1 MIKIMMMFLGMKNLK
16 ISFKFF
22 FYFLYFLFSF
32 KTWSETA
39 PSSSKMEIPDKKLEF
54 KADSPPKAEPSN
66 LAPETVQNEAV
77 QAFDPLPP
85 ELAEDSI
92 AVEEAPQAVEED
104 LNTEPSLESSTPIQM
119 TEGELQSPSEN
130 PTQQRID
137 DKVGRI
143 KQLIPIYTYDP
154 LFRKDP
160 FSPPKE
166 SVDIPSEIGIHP
178 IEDENV
184 DDLTLRA
191 IIWSRDGVI
200 PRALF
205 ETKSGKTY
213 TLSKNDRL
221 KGGSIIYRV
230 DTNRVWYM
238 QPFVDPTTKQLGY
251 KPNDIALSSQ
261 GGEDLWYER

>member
-1 MIKIMMMFLGMKNLK
+1 M
-16 ISFKFF
+16 
-22 FYFLYFLFSF
+22 FSF
-32 KTWSETA
+32 RTWSETTP
-39 PSSSKMEIPDKKLEF
+39 PSPKMKIPDKKIEF
-54 KADSPPKAEPSN
+54 KADSPPKAELSDI
-66 LAPETVQNEAV
+66 ASDSVQNEAV
-77 QAFDPLPP
+77 QSFDPLPP
-85 ELAEDSI
+85 ELEEDSVV
-92 AVEEAPQAVEED
+92 AEEVPQVVEENLNIQPLEDSTSTQMNEEE
-104 LNTEPSLESSTPIQM
+104 LKSSSTNSAQKM
-119 TEGELQSPSEN
+119 M
-130 PTQQRID
+130 D

-143 KQLIPIYTYDP
+143 KQLIPVYTYDP

-160 FSPPKE
+160 FSQPKE
-166 SVDIPSEIGIHP
+166 SDIPPEIGIHP

-184 DDLTLRA
+184 DDLKLKA
-191 IIWSRDGVI
+191 IIWSRDGII

-261 GGEDLWYER
+261 EGEELWYER

>member
-1 MIKIMMMFLGMKNLK
+1 MIKIMMIFFNIKNFK

-22 FYFLYFLFSF
+22 FYCLYFLFSF
-32 KTWSETA
+32 RIWSETV
-39 PSSSKMEIPDKKLEF
+39 PSSPKMKIPDKKVEF
-54 KADSPPKAEPSN
+54 KEDVPPKAEPSN
-66 LAPETVQNEAV
+66 LIPDSVQNEAV
-77 QAFDPLPP
+77 QSFDPLPP
-85 ELAEDSI
+85 ELEEDSVV
-92 AVEEAPQAVEED
+92 AEEVPQVVEEN
-104 LNTEPSLESSTPIQM
+104 LNIQPLDDSASIQP
-119 TEGELQSPSEN
+119 TEGELESSSTTS
-130 PTQQRID
+130 TQTVID

-143 KQLIPIYTYDP
+143 KQLIPVYTYDP

-160 FSPPKE
+160 FSQPKK
-166 SVDIPSEIGIHP
+166 SEIPTEAGIHP

-184 DDLTLRA
+184 DDLKLRA

-230 DTNRVWYM
+230 DSSRVWYM

-261 GGEDLWYER
+261 GGEELWYER